1 MAPRDKTNNGI
12 DLGWNKMDQ
21 CEIRMNESR
30 RAQLSANMLAC
41 SYIVKKLLMRIAE
54 VENDTETPLE
64 DKVSQIK
71 KIKDEITKVGTEI
84 DSIKKEITLL
94 NAYNVN

>member
-1 MAPRDKTNNGI
+1 
-12 DLGWNKMDQ
+12 
-21 CEIRMNESR
+21 MNESR

-54 VENDTETPLE
+54 IEGDTETSLE
-64 DKVSQIK
+64 DKVFQIK

>member
-1 MAPRDKTNNGI
+1 
-12 DLGWNKMDQ
+12 
-21 CEIRMNESR
+21 MNEYR
-30 RAQLSANMLAC
+30 RARLSANMLAC
-41 SYIVKKLLMRIAE
+41 SYVVKKLLMRIAE
-54 VENDTETPLE
+54 VEADTETPLE

>member
-1 MAPRDKTNNGI
+1 
-12 DLGWNKMDQ
+12 
-21 CEIRMNESR
+21 MNESR

-41 SYIVKKLLMRIAE
+41 SYTVKQLLMRIAE
-54 VENDTETPLE
+54 IEGDTETPLE
-64 DKVSQIK
+64 DKISQIK

>member
-1 MAPRDKTNNGI
+1 
-12 DLGWNKMDQ
+12 
-21 CEIRMNESR
+21 MNESR

>member
-1 MAPRDKTNNGI
+1 LAPRDKTNNGI

>member
-1 MAPRDKTNNGI
+1 
-12 DLGWNKMDQ
+12 
-21 CEIRMNESR
+21 
-30 RAQLSANMLAC
+30 
-41 SYIVKKLLMRIAE
+41 MRIAE

>member
-1 MAPRDKTNNGI
+1 
-12 DLGWNKMDQ
+12 
-21 CEIRMNESR
+21 MNESR
-30 RAQLSANMLAC
+30 RALLSANMLAC
-41 SYIVKKLLMRIAE
+41 RYTVKKLLISIVELEKDAEAPLETKIAE
-54 VENDTETPLE
+54 
-64 DKVSQIK
+64 IK

>member
-1 MAPRDKTNNGI
+1 
-12 DLGWNKMDQ
+12 
-21 CEIRMNESR
+21 MNESR

-41 SYIVKKLLMRIAE
+41 SYTVKKLLMRIAE
-54 VENDTETPLE
+54 IEGDTETSL
-64 DKVSQIK
+64 DDRLSQIK

>member
-1 MAPRDKTNNGI
+1 
-12 DLGWNKMDQ
+12 
-21 CEIRMNESR
+21 MNESR
-30 RAQLSANMLAC
+30 RAKLSNNMLVC
-41 SYIVKKLLMRIAE
+41 SYTVKQLLMRIAE
-54 VENDTETPLE
+54 IENDTETSLE